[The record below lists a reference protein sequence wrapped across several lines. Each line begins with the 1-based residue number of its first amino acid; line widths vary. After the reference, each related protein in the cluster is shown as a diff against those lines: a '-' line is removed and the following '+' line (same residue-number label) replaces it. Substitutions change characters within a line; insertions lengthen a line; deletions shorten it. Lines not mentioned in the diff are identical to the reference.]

1 MWYQTNFF
9 KYATG
14 TILIL
19 LIVLLVYQVAPLFTP
34 VLNFIT
40 AILLPIMLASL
51 FYYILRPLVQLVER
65 GRIPRSIAIFMIYF
79 IFLGIFITLNTIFV
93 PEIIRQIDDLRT
105 LPTTEKIEAV
115 KEGTKDI
122 LRTLTFN
129 QLSMTQIQHWLT
141 IYWQKISEIIT
152 HFLLSSLSTLT
163 SVAIA
168 LVLTPFVLFYFLKD
182 DYLFVDFFMAYSPK
196 EYEKEIRKIISDI
209 DTTLSHYIHAQL
221 TVALIVGSIL
231 YIGYLIINLQH
242 ALILALFAMIFYT
255 IPFLGTFIAIIPA
268 LIIGLADSPF
278 MAFKVI
284 LVMIVAHVI
293 ESDIVSPKILGQ
305 RLHIHPLTIILLLL
319 AAGSLYGLIGLL
331 LATPIYA
338 IIKVIVWNVYKIF
351 RLRYIIK
358 TQEEKAEEQTVQPS
372 GEEI

>member
-1 MWYQTNFF
+1 
-9 KYATG
+9 
-14 TILIL
+14 
-19 LIVLLVYQVAPLFTP
+19 
-34 VLNFIT
+34 
-40 AILLPIMLASL
+40 
-51 FYYILRPLVQLVER
+51 
-65 GRIPRSIAIFMIYF
+65 
-79 IFLGIFITLNTIFV
+79 
-93 PEIIRQIDDLRT
+93 
-105 LPTTEKIEAV
+105 
-115 KEGTKDI
+115 
-122 LRTLTFN
+122 
-129 QLSMTQIQHWLT
+129 
-141 IYWQKISEIIT
+141 
-152 HFLLSSLSTLT
+152 
-163 SVAIA
+163 
-168 LVLTPFVLFYFLKD
+168 
-182 DYLFVDFFMAYSPK
+182 
-196 EYEKEIRKIISDI
+196 
-209 DTTLSHYIHAQL
+209 
-221 TVALIVGSIL
+221 
-231 YIGYLIINLQH
+231 
-242 ALILALFAMIFYT
+242 MIFYT